1 MRIGID
7 VRPALLSRSGI
18 SRYAAELARA
28 VAGLADGPELAL
40 YGDSWTAP
48 LDHHRLRDVASW
60 SRTEFVRRRFP
71 ARLAARLGLAAD
83 ARLGG
88 VDVFHHTDYVF
99 APVARAGQVVTIH
112 DLSFERDPAFHGAD
126 FRRDV
131 GARLRAAIAHAAF
144 VVVPSTSTRDD
155 VIAWKYAPPERIRVI
170 PHGHEHIAR
179 EAAAGARELE
189 AMLASKA
196 LREPFVLAVGTIEPR
211 KNHARL
217 LDAFEALGH
226 DAPQLVIAGS
236 YGWSCDAVLA
246 RIRAAE
252 REGRVVHLR
261 DASDAL
267 VAALYGRALVAVY
280 VSAHEG
286 FGFPVLEAMAAGA
299 PVLTTRAGAL
309 AEVGGDAVLACDPTD
324 PASIVEGLA
333 CLLGSSTL
341 RQDLAARARARAAR
355 FSWTDTARAHVEVW
369 REAERLAP

>member
-28 VAGLADGPELAL
+28 VAALQSGTEVAL
-40 YGDSWTAP
+40 YGDSWTRP
-48 LDHHRLRDVASW
+48 LDEHRLREVASW
-60 SRTEFVRRRFP
+60 PRTTLARRKFP

-99 APVARAGQVVTIH
+99 APIARARQVVTIH
-112 DLSFERDPAFHGAD
+112 DLAFERDPAFHGAD

-131 GARLRAAIAHAAF
+131 GARLRAAIANAAF
-144 VVVPSTSTRDD
+144 VVVPSASTRDD
-155 VIAWKYAPPERIRVI
+155 VLAWQYAPSERIRVV
-170 PHGHEHIAR
+170 PHGCEHVAR
-179 EAAAGARELE
+179 DAALGARELD
-189 AMLASKA
+189 AILGAGT

-211 KNHARL
+211 KNHASL
-217 LDAFEALGH
+217 LDAFDALGP
-226 DAPQLVIAGS
+226 DAPQLVVAGA
-236 YGWSCDAVLA
+236 YGWSCDVVMR
-246 RIRAAE
+246 RIQAE
-252 REGRVVHLR
+252 RRTGRIVHLP
-261 DASDAL
+261 DASDGL
-267 VAALYGRALVAVY
+267 VAALYGRALAAVY

-286 FGFPVLEAMAAGA
+286 FGLPVLEAMAAGA

-341 RQDLAARARARAAR
+341 RQDLAARAKARAAR
-355 FSWTDTARAHVEVW
+355 FSWTESARSHVEVW
-369 REAERLAP
+369 RAAAELAS